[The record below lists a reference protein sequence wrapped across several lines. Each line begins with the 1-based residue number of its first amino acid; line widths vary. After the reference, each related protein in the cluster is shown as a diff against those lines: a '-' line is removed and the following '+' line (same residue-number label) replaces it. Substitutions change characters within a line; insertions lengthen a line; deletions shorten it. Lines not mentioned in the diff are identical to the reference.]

1 MISLKSQITQKV
13 LNYFFINP
21 TAKCYI
27 NELAKIL
34 KVDPKNLL
42 RKLNELEKE
51 GLLISEFSGRQKYYY
66 LNKSF
71 SFLKLYKEMFLKTL
85 GIENILKKIVNSDS
99 KIIEAYIFGS
109 YANNKMDK
117 ISDIDLLIIGKHSSI
132 DIINKINKIQ
142 KEIGREIN
150 IINLSPEEFKKK
162 KQTDNLLINIFL
174 NKIIRLK

>member
-51 GLLISEFSGRQKYYY
+51 GLFTSEFSGRQKYYY

-71 SFLKLYKEMFLKTL
+71 PLLKLYKEIFLKTL
-85 GIENILKKIVNSDS
+85 GIENILRKIISSDS

-109 YANNKMDK
+109 YASNKMDQ
-117 ISDIDLLIIGKHSSI
+117 ISDIDLLIIGDHSSI

-150 IINLSPEEFKKK
+150 VINFTLEEFKKK
-162 KQTDNLLINIFL
+162 KQTDNLIMNIFS
-174 NKIIRLK
+174 NKIIKLK

>member
-1 MISLKSQITQKV
+1 MLSLKSQITQKV

-34 KVDPKNLL
+34 EVDPKNLL
-42 RKLNELEKE
+42 RKLNELESQ
-51 GLLISEFSGRQKYYY
+51 GLFVSEFSGRQKYYY

-71 SFLKLYKEMFLKTL
+71 SLLKLYKEIFLKTL
-85 GIENILKKIVNSDS
+85 GIENILRKIVNSDK

-109 YANNKMDK
+109 YAADKIDK
-117 ISDIDLLIIGKHSSI
+117 ISDIDLLIIGNHSSI
-132 DIINKINKIQ
+132 DIINKINKVQ

-150 IINLSPEEFKKK
+150 IINLSPDEFKKK
-162 KQTDNLLINIFL
+162 RQSDNLLINIFL
-174 NKIIRLK
+174 NKIIKLK